1 MVDGQRQSYYG
12 PTRADALAGRERAAN
27 HDHRQAAAR
36 EGATV
41 ADFAAEWLAAAR
53 RANGVGF
60 LKMQPAGPPLAPFLS
75 SSMPVPRDG
84 HEDRGDHDHHRR
96 WWRRLAAAVPD
107 QPDDAGHGRPDN
119 CRDIRQVGQEGH
131 GLVVSRLGTCP
142 HVARPS
148 AENLQTRALGLTQQ
162 PAAKARSP
170 ARSLLYVPVSV
181 ACAAGEA
188 PSVWS
193 VATVPLS
200 SAGRM

>member
-36 EGATV
+36 DGATV

-60 LKMQPAGPPLAPFLS
+60 LKMQPAGPP
-75 SSMPVPRDG
+75 
-84 HEDRGDHDHHRR
+84 
-96 WWRRLAAAVPD
+96 
-107 QPDDAGHGRPDN
+107 
-119 CRDIRQVGQEGH
+119 
-131 GLVVSRLGTCP
+131 
-142 HVARPS
+142 
-148 AENLQTRALGLTQQ
+148 
-162 PAAKARSP
+162 
-170 ARSLLYVPVSV
+170 

-188 PSVWS
+188 PSAWS